1 VSGDVTFWSPVWSPD
16 GEWIAFI
23 RSQELWLIHP
33 DGSGSHR
40 LFGESK
46 DLCIG
51 EPMWSPDGQQ
61 IAFASHEC
69 TPATRAEKVW
79 IINRD
84 GTDPRAVHTFERRPD
99 LAKVYWGHD
108 GREIVCSHEYH
119 GEEMRLLLI
128 DAAGVGEPYLID
140 ELPFWWIPS
149 YWPQWRREQ

>member
-1 VSGDVTFWSPVWSPD
+1 
-16 GEWIAFI
+16 
-23 RSQELWLIHP
+23 
-33 DGSGSHR
+33 
-40 LFGESK
+40 
-46 DLCIG
+46 
-51 EPMWSPDGQQ
+51 MWSPDGQQ

-69 TPATRAEKVW
+69 TLATRAEKVW

-84 GTDPRAVHTFERRPD
+84 GTGPRTVHTFERRPD

-140 ELPFWWIPS
+140 ELPFWWLPN
-149 YWPQWRREQ
+149 YWPQWRRD